1 MNPLISIVVP
11 VYNTEQYIAETI
23 QSVIDQ
29 TYDHWELLLI
39 DDGSTDGS
47 AAIMKSFA
55 ENDPRIHYF
64 HKENGGQASA
74 RNDGIKKSK
83 GAYVGFLDA
92 DDLWLKN
99 KLTQQIKE
107 LETYQPDFLYG
118 LGYYYYPERD
128 PQLETY
134 DWISGERSGL
144 DFFKVLYHSCAVN
157 TNTVLVKRE
166 LFEAVGYF
174 DESQHLRGT
183 EDWDLWMRIAK
194 TVDKIYGSPL
204 RLVYYRIHEGGI
216 HLQHTRML
224 IGKIAIYDKYERDYV
239 IPKLMRKREYRYH
252 YRELFNHLHKDGR
265 SDEIKSFFNEF
276 AKKDRAGFGTFMQR
290 IIFPFVSKSTFIWMS
305 NKLIYRVAYRL
316 EKVTYKLFLK

>member
-1 MNPLISIVVP
+1 MSPLISIVIP

-29 TYDHWELLLI
+29 TYENWELLLV

-47 AAIMKSFA
+47 ATIIKSFA
-55 ENDPRIHYF
+55 ENDSRIHYF
-64 HKENGGQASA
+64 YKENGGQASA
-74 RNDGIKKSK
+74 RNEGIKKSK
-83 GAYVGFLDA
+83 GTYVGFLDA

-99 KLTQQIKE
+99 KLAQQIKE
-107 LETYQPDFLYG
+107 LGIYQPDFLYG
-118 LGYYYYPERD
+118 LGYYYYPEKE

-134 DWISGERSGL
+134 DWINGERSGL
-144 DFFKVLYHSCAVN
+144 DFFKELYHSCAVN

-166 LFEAVGYF
+166 LFDSVGYF
-174 DESQHLRGT
+174 DENQHLRGT

-194 TVDKIYGSPL
+194 TVDKVYGSPL

-224 IGKIAIYDKYERDYV
+224 IGKIAIYDKYERDHI

-252 YRELFNHLHKDGR
+252 YRELFNHLYKDGR
-265 SDEIKSFFNEF
+265 TNEIKSFFSEF
-276 AKKDRAGFGTFMQR
+276 VKKDRAGFGTFIQR
-290 IIFPFVSKSTFIWMS
+290 IIFPFVSKPTFVWIS
-305 NKLIYRVAYRL
+305 NKLIYRVAYRI
-316 EKVTYKLFLK
+316 EKITYKLYLK